1 MFLQVTFIVNI
12 DGSPVFS
19 VENTD
24 PREFDN
30 VKVFTADNFQPAANA
45 SYRNLVWNKLPGK
58 NVVIHRVFSRANIL
72 KNEKNSCNYLF

>member
-1 MFLQVTFIVNI
+1 MVNI

-30 VKVFTADNFQPAANA
+30 VKVFTADNFHPAANA
-45 SYRNLVWNKLPGK
+45 SYRNLVWKKLPGK
-58 NVVIHRVFSRANIL
+58 NVVIYRCFLRAKIL
-72 KNEKNSCNYLF
+72 KNERNSCNYLF

>member
-1 MFLQVTFIVNI
+1 MFLQVTFLVNI

-30 VKVFTADNFQPAANA
+30 VKVFTADNFHPVADA
-45 SYRNLVWNKLPGK
+45 SYKNLNWTKLQGK
-58 NVVIHRVFSRANIL
+58 YI
-72 KNEKNSCNYLF
+72 EK

>member
-1 MFLQVTFIVNI
+1 MFFQVTFFVNI

-30 VKVFTADNFQPAANA
+30 VKVFAADNFHHAANA
-45 SYRNLVWNKLPGK
+45 SYRNFVWKKLPGK
-58 NVVIHRVFSRANIL
+58 TNAFQGQI
-72 KNEKNSCNYLF
+72 Y